1 MLTPSSPYETYS
13 QAIVRPTFQQS
24 QGLSYAQPAPYT
36 PYAQPQRPNV
46 WETYRAMLA
55 PQPEPFSP
63 MQSAVTG
70 LRHNGEGMAIAAL
83 LALYQRHVGDLDFRG
98 KYPIDGILGALL
110 LAFSVKEAGKP
121 DGYASDLR
129 ALSQSCTSV
138 MMFRKVLGDGA
149 KAKIA
154 GESKGNSELPLYS
167 GNIPRNTDPILEAA
181 RKHGF

>member
-13 QAIVRPTFQQS
+13 QAIVRQAPPAS
-24 QGLSYAQPAPYT
+24 LNHYQPAAPQYT
-36 PYAQPQRPNV
+36 YAPQRPNV
-46 WETYRAMLA
+46 WDTYRAMLA
-55 PQPEPFSP
+55 PAPEPFSP

-83 LALYQRHVGDLDFRG
+83 LALYQRHVGSLDVRG
-98 KYPIDGILGALL
+98 KYPIDGILGAVL
-110 LAFSVKEAGKP
+110 LALSVKESGKP

-138 MMFRKVLGDGA
+138 MVFR
-149 KAKIA
+149 KIA
-154 GESKGNSELPLYS
+154 GGDGSKTKISGETKGNGELPLYS
-167 GNIPRNTDPILEAA
+167 GSIPRNSDPILEAA